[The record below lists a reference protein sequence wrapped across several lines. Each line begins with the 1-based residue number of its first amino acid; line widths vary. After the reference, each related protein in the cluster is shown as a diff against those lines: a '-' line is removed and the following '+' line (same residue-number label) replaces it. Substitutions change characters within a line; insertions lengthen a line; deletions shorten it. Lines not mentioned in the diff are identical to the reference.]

1 MKKLYLLRHAKSSWE
16 AADLADHDRPLG
28 PRGERGALVVGRYIL
43 QRGFIPD
50 LIICST
56 ARRARE
62 TRDLAVGQ
70 WPAVPQTRYDHEIY
84 LNGRRAILKRLSRV
98 DRPVGSVLIVGH
110 SPDLQD
116 LTLALAAGGDVPLR
130 RKAQEHFPTGTLA
143 VFHLPIDAWSDIL
156 RSEGTLV
163 ELVTPKSLV

>member
-28 PRGERGALVVGRYIL
+28 PRGERASLVVGRYIL
-43 QRGFIPD
+43 QRGLIPD

-56 ARRARE
+56 ARRSRE
-62 TRDLAVGQ
+62 TRDLAAGQ
-70 WPAVPQTRYDHEIY
+70 WPAQPPTQYDQEIY

-98 DRPVGSVLIVGH
+98 NTDIGSVLVVGH

-130 RKAQEHFPTGTLA
+130 RKAREYFPTGTLA
-143 VFHLPIDAWSDIL
+143 VFHLPIETWSNIL